1 MEKAKLRGTY
11 GMCVLVVLMLS
22 HSVMSDS
29 VTPWTVA
36 RQAPLSIGFLRQE
49 YWNGLPF
56 PFPGDL
62 PNPAIEFGPSAQVDS
77 SLLSHQRNPQGIT
90 EKGKEEIK
98 LFG

>member
-1 MEKAKLRGTY
+1 MRSFTAFYHMLCCCCVVAKLGLTLHDPMDCSLP
-11 GMCVLVVLMLS
+11 GSSVHGLS
-22 HSVMSDS
+22 
-29 VTPWTVA
+29 
-36 RQAPLSIGFLRQE
+36 QAE
-49 YWNGLPF
+49 YWSGLPF

-62 PNPAIEFGPSAQVDS
+62 PNPAIEFVPSAQVDS